1 MKLPDSPKMPKFM
14 QLVQWISNPLQLMEA
29 SAKAHGEC
37 FTLWLTNQQPM
48 VFLSNPQ
55 AIQEIFTKPL
65 EQIDARGSA
74 QILQPLLG
82 DNSLLLLSG
91 ETHQRQRRLLTPP
104 FHGDAS
110 RQDLAGQRMK
120 AYGDI
125 ITNITK
131 DVISNWQLGKPFSV
145 RDSMQEITLR
155 VILQAVFGLHEG
167 ERYTQLQKRLC
178 SLLELTSSS
187 LRASLSFIPALQ
199 VDLGRWSPW
208 GNFLRQREEIDKL
221 LYAEIQERR
230 DNPDPSRSDIL
241 SLMMSA
247 RDENGEPMTDVE
259 LRDEL
264 MTLLVA
270 GHETTASALAWAFY
284 WIHHLPSVREKLL
297 AELDSFPDA
306 DCSEITRLPY
316 LTAVCQ
322 ETLRIYPIGM
332 ITIPRIVKSPIEIMG
347 HNFEPGTMLL
357 GCIYLVH
364 RRPDLYPQPEQ
375 FKPERFLEKQYSL
388 YEYLPFGGGNR
399 RCLGMS
405 FALLEMKL
413 VLATVLSHLDL
424 ALVANYPV
432 KPIRRGVTL
441 APSGG
446 KWLIATGQRQKMKS
460 PVEV

>member
-1 MKLPDSPKMPKFM
+1 MTLPDSPQMPKFM
-14 QLVQWISNPLQLMEA
+14 QLWRWIYQPLQLMET
-29 SAKAHGEC
+29 SGKTHGEC

-55 AIQEIFTKPL
+55 AVQEIFTKPL

-104 FHGDAS
+104 FHGD
-110 RQDLAGQRMK
+110 RMK

-131 DVISNWQLGKPFSV
+131 DVISNWQLGTAFSV
-145 RDSMQEITLR
+145 RDAMQEITLR
-155 VILQAVFGLHEG
+155 IILKAVFGLNEG

-178 SLLELTSSS
+178 SLLELSSS
-187 LRASLSFIPALQ
+187 ALRSTISFIPALR

-230 DNPDPSRSDIL
+230 DNPDPSRTDIL

-270 GHETTASALAWAFY
+270 GHETTASALTWALY
-284 WIHHLPSVREKLL
+284 WIHHLPSVREQLL
-297 AELDSFPDA
+297 AELDSFPNA
-306 DCSEITRLPY
+306 DFNDITRLPY

-322 ETLRIYPIGM
+322 ETLRIYPIAM

-347 HNFEPGTMLL
+347 HQFEPGTMLL
-357 GCIYLVH
+357 GCIYLIH

-375 FKPERFLEKQYSL
+375 FKPERFLEKQYSV
-388 YEYLPFGGGNR
+388 YEYLPFGGGSR
-399 RCLGMS
+399 RCLGMA
-405 FALLEMKL
+405 FALFEMKL

-424 ALVANYPV
+424 ALVENYPV

-446 KWLIATGQRQKMKS
+446 RWLIATGQRQNVKS